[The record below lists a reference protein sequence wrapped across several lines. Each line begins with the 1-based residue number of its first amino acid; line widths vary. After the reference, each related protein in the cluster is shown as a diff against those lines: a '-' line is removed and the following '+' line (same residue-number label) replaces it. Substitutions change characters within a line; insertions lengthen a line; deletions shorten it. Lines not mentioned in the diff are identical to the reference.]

1 MRRHDIDWIRII
13 ALGML
18 IIYHAAVAFQP
29 WGHLILFIQ
38 NKESSEILWLFMMV
52 FNIWRI
58 PILFMISGMGAYFAL
73 RNKNWKVFLKD
84 RSARILFPYI
94 FGFFFICPITVFLAS
109 TFYGKQTGYYPNPGH
124 LWFLGNIYAY
134 VLILLPIMLYCIKN
148 PGNFIFKI
156 FRILLK
162 HRLGIFS
169 LALITGLEGVLFSP
183 NDYVNYAMNIH
194 GFMLGL
200 ICFFLGFILVS
211 MKNDFWPIIKN
222 TRSIAL
228 ILASIFCMI
237 RFYFVFTMID
247 YDGPKFVIGFE
258 SMCWMLT
265 VLGYGAIYLNHQ
277 SKALTYLKDAVY
289 PVYILHM
296 PLQSLLSYLI
306 IPTKIPLLLKLNLL
320 IIGTL
325 SCSIFLYEIIK
336 RMNWIRPI
344 FGLKTTII
352 N

>member
-1 MRRHDIDWIRII
+1 
-13 ALGML
+13 ML

-94 FGFFFICPITVFLAS
+94 FGFFFICPITVLLAS

-134 VLILLPIMLYCIKN
+134 VLFLLPIMLYCIKN
-148 PGNFIFKI
+148 PDNFIFKI

-183 NDYVNYAMNIH
+183 YDYVNYAMNIH

-228 ILASIFCMI
+228 ILASTFCMI

>member
-1 MRRHDIDWIRII
+1 MRRHDIDWLRVI

-18 IIYHAAVAFQP
+18 IIYHNAVAFQP
-29 WGHLILFIQ
+29 WGHLISFIQ
-38 NKESSEILWLFMMV
+38 NKESSEILWLFMSI

-84 RSARILFPYI
+84 RSTRILFPYI
-94 FGFFFICPITVFLAS
+94 FGFFFICPINLFLSS
-109 TFYGKQTGYYPNPGH
+109 TFYGKQIGYYPNPGH

-134 VLILLPIMLYCIKN
+134 VLLLLPIMLYCIKN
-148 PGNFIFKI
+148 PDNFIFKI
-156 FRILLK
+156 FRIILK

-183 NDYVNYAMNIH
+183 HDYINYAMSIH

-228 ILASIFCMI
+228 VLASILCMI
-237 RFYFVFTMID
+237 RFYFVFTTED

-258 SMCWMLT
+258 SMCWMLA
-265 VLGYGAIYLNHQ
+265 VFGYGALYLNHQ

-296 PLQSLLSYLI
+296 PLQFLLSYLI
-306 IPTKIPLLLKLNLL
+306 MPTKLTLLLKLNFL

-325 SCSIFLYEIIK
+325 FCSIFLYEIIK

-344 FGLKTTII
+344 FGLKKTII

>member
-1 MRRHDIDWIRII
+1 
-13 ALGML
+13 ML

-29 WGHLILFIQ
+29 WGHLISFIQ

-73 RNKNWKVFLKD
+73 RNKNWKLFLKD
-84 RSARILFPYI
+84 RTARILFPYI

-134 VLILLPIMLYCIKN
+134 VLLLLPIMLYCIKN
-148 PGNFIFKI
+148 PDNFIFKI

-183 NDYVNYAMNIH
+183 HDYVNYALNIH

-200 ICFFLGFILVS
+200 I
-211 MKNDFWPIIKN
+211 
-222 TRSIAL
+222 
-228 ILASIFCMI
+228 
-237 RFYFVFTMID
+237 
-247 YDGPKFVIGFE
+247 
-258 SMCWMLT
+258 
-265 VLGYGAIYLNHQ
+265 
-277 SKALTYLKDAVY
+277 
-289 PVYILHM
+289 
-296 PLQSLLSYLI
+296 
-306 IPTKIPLLLKLNLL
+306 
-320 IIGTL
+320 
-325 SCSIFLYEIIK
+325 
-336 RMNWIRPI
+336 
-344 FGLKTTII
+344 
-352 N
+352 

>member
-18 IIYHAAVAFQP
+18 IIYHAVIAFQP
-29 WGHLILFIQ
+29 WGHLISFIQ
-38 NKESSEILWLFMMV
+38 NKESLEFLWLFMMI

-58 PILFMISGMGAYFAL
+58 PILFMVSGMGAFFAL
-73 RNKNWKVFLKD
+73 RNKNWKEFLKD
-84 RSARILFPYI
+84 RSVRILFPYI
-94 FGFFFICPITVFLAS
+94 FGFFFICPITLFFAA
-109 TFYGKQTGYYPNPGH
+109 TFYGKQIGYFPNPGH
-124 LWFLGNIYAY
+124 LWFLGNIYSY
-134 VLILLPIMLYCIKN
+134 VFLLLPIMLYCIKN
-148 PGNFIFKI
+148 PDNFIFKI

-162 HRLGIFS
+162 HRLGILS

-183 NDYVNYAMNIH
+183 HDYSDYFMNTH

-211 MKNDFWPIIKN
+211 MQNEFWPIIQN
-222 TRSIAL
+222 IRFISL
-228 ILASIFCMI
+228 FLASIFCMT
-237 RFYFVFTMID
+237 RLYFALTID
-247 YDGPKFVIGFE
+247 YEGPKFVIGFE
-258 SMCWMLT
+258 SMCWMLA
-265 VLGYGAIYLNHQ
+265 VFGYGSFYLNHE
-277 SKALTYLKDAVY
+277 SKVLTYFKGAVY

-296 PLQSLLSYLI
+296 PLQALLSYLI
-306 IPTKIPLLLKLNLL
+306 MPTKISLLLKLNLL

-325 SCSIFLYEIIK
+325 FCSIILYEIIK

-344 FGLKTTII
+344 FGLKKTII

>member
-29 WGHLILFIQ
+29 WGHLISFIQ

-134 VLILLPIMLYCIKN
+134 VLLLLPIMLYCIKN
-148 PGNFIFKI
+148 PDNFIFKI

-183 NDYVNYAMNIH
+183 KHYINYAMSIH

-265 VLGYGAIYLNHQ
+265 VFGYGAIYLNHQ

-296 PLQSLLSYLI
+296 RLQSLLCYLI
-306 IPTKIPLLLKLNLL
+306 MPTKLPLLLKLNLL

-325 SCSIFLYEIIK
+325 FCSIFLYEIIK

-344 FGLKTTII
+344 FGLKKII
-352 N
+352 D

>member
-29 WGHLILFIQ
+29 WGHLISFIQ

-73 RNKNWKVFLKD
+73 RSKNWKVFLKD
-84 RSARILFPYI
+84 RSVRILFPYI
-94 FGFFFICPITVFLAS
+94 FGFFFISPITVFLAS

-134 VLILLPIMLYCIKN
+134 VLLLLPIMLYCIKN
-148 PGNFIFKI
+148 PDNFIFKI

-162 HRLGIFS
+162 HRFGIFS

-183 NDYVNYAMNIH
+183 HDYVNYAMNIH

-265 VLGYGAIYLNHQ
+265 VFGYGAIYLNHQ

-306 IPTKIPLLLKLNLL
+306 MPTKLPLLLKLNLL
-320 IIGTL
+320 ILGTL
-325 SCSIFLYEIIK
+325 SLSIFLYEIIK
-336 RMNWIRPI
+336 RMNWVRPV
-344 FGLKTTII
+344 FGLKKII
-352 N
+352 D

>member
-1 MRRHDIDWIRII
+1 
-13 ALGML
+13 ML

-29 WGHLILFIQ
+29 WGHLISFIQ
-38 NKESSEILWLFMMV
+38 NKESSEILWLFMMI

-124 LWFLGNIYAY
+124 LWFLGNIFAY
-134 VLILLPIMLYCIKN
+134 VLLLLPIMLYCIKN
-148 PGNFIFKI
+148 PDNFIFKI

-183 NDYVNYAMNIH
+183 HDYVNYAMNIH

-228 ILASIFCMI
+228 VLASIFCMI

-258 SMCWMLT
+258 SMCWMLA
-265 VLGYGAIYLNHQ
+265 VFGYGAIYLNHQ
-277 SKALTYLKDAVY
+277 SKALTYLKNAVY

-296 PLQSLLSYLI
+296 PLQFLLSYLI
-306 IPTKIPLLLKLNLL
+306 MPIKLPLLLKLSFL

-325 SCSIFLYEIIK
+325 FCSIFLYEIIK
-336 RMNWIRPI
+336 RVNWIRPI
-344 FGLKTTII
+344 FGLKKTII

>member
-1 MRRHDIDWIRII
+1 
-13 ALGML
+13 
-18 IIYHAAVAFQP
+18 
-29 WGHLILFIQ
+29 
-38 NKESSEILWLFMMV
+38 MMI

-58 PILFMISGMGAYFAL
+58 PILFMISGMGAFFAL
-73 RNKNWKVFLKD
+73 RNKNWKEFLKD
-84 RSARILFPYI
+84 RSVRILFPYI
-94 FGFFFICPITVFLAS
+94 FGFFFICPITLFLAA
-109 TFYGKQTGYYPNPGH
+109 TFYGKQIGYFPNPGH

-134 VLILLPIMLYCIKN
+134 VLLLLPIMLYCIKN
-148 PGNFIFKI
+148 PDNFIFKI

-183 NDYVNYAMNIH
+183 HDYVNYAMNIH

-265 VLGYGAIYLNHQ
+265 VFGYGAIYLNHE

-306 IPTKIPLLLKLNLL
+306 MPTKISLLLKLNLL

-325 SCSIFLYEIIK
+325 FCSIFLYEIIK

-344 FGLKTTII
+344 FGLKKTII

>member
-29 WGHLILFIQ
+29 WGHLISFIQ

-134 VLILLPIMLYCIKN
+134 VLLLLPIMLYCIKN
-148 PGNFIFKI
+148 PDNFIFKI

-183 NDYVNYAMNIH
+183 KHYINYAMSIH

-265 VLGYGAIYLNHQ
+265 VFGYGAIYLNHQ

-306 IPTKIPLLLKLNLL
+306 MPTKLPLLLKLNLL

-325 SCSIFLYEIIK
+325 FCSIFLYEIIK

-344 FGLKTTII
+344 FGLKKTII

>member
-124 LWFLGNIYAY
+124 LWFLGKIYAY

-148 PGNFIFKI
+148 PDNFIFKI

-169 LALITGLEGVLFSP
+169 LGLITGLEGVLFSP

>member
-134 VLILLPIMLYCIKN
+134 VLLLLPIMLYCIKN
-148 PGNFIFKI
+148 PDNFIFKI

-162 HRLGIFS
+162 HRWGIFS
-169 LALITGLEGVLFSP
+169 LGLITGLEGVLFSP